1 LPLRKPSFLAFSN
14 IPHIRFHDLFATG
27 GNMPFIRGRYH
38 INPILGEALEAAR
51 DAEAAL
57 LALKQSG
64 LQNGATTA
72 TGYDSNAQS
81 GDDSGDQ
88 TSDDATARTS
98 DAKGPVHRVEIEA
111 AEMVP
116 SHSGRGQRGYAMR
129 LHRLPAP
136 NRDAG
141 SDFDDGSDSNANS
154 YGSASH
160 LPSRNASSSG
170 SAESDTH
177 IFSNADDL
185 LDFLR
190 EELADD
196 SASR

>member
-1 LPLRKPSFLAFSN
+1 
-14 IPHIRFHDLFATG
+14 
-27 GNMPFIRGRYH
+27 MPFIRGRYH

-64 LQNGATTA
+64 RRNGTTA
-72 TGYDSNAQS
+72 TGYDSNSQSDDNS
-81 GDDSGDQ
+81 GDEA
-88 TSDDATARTS
+88 DDNATARTS
-98 DAKGPVHRVEIEA
+98 VAKGPVHRVEIEA

-129 LHRLPAP
+129 LHRSPAP
-136 NRDAG
+136 NNDAG
-141 SDFDDGSDSNANS
+141 SGFDDDSDSSANS
-154 YGSASH
+154 YGSASR
-160 LPSRNASSSG
+160 LPSRNASSTG
-170 SAESDTH
+170 SAQSDTH
-177 IFSNADDL
+177 IFSNPGDM

-190 EELADD
+190 EELAND